1 MISVEQGALK
11 GHYLDNAATT
21 PVRPAAA
28 KAAGAAMERW
38 GNPSAQYRLGQ
49 DARKELEAHRRAVAG
64 ALGCQP
70 EEVIFTSGGTESD
83 NWAVTRGAGRRGG
96 HIITTAVEHSA
107 VLEPVKELVRQGFE
121 ATYLPVDSRGRV
133 RAEDFKAALRED
145 TVLCSMMLVNNELG
159 SVQPVAECAK
169 IAKAFKGD
177 IFFHCDAVQGFLKVP
192 FTPKELG
199 VDALSV
205 SGHKIGA
212 PKGIGCMY
220 LKKGVKL
227 PPLIMGGGQESGLRS
242 GTEPLPMTAAFA
254 AAVEEGFQE
263 QEEETA
269 RLAALRD
276 YAARAL
282 QENIADLKVLSPGD
296 APHILAVTLPGYKS
310 EVVVRFLSDLG
321 VYLSSGSA
329 CHKGKPSH
337 VYAALGLPKPW
348 LDGALRIS
356 FGHTSTKEDVDA
368 LVHGLQEAKAM
379 LFTTLS

>member
-1 MISVEQGALK
+1 MIFVEQGALK

-21 PVRPAAA
+21 PVRPAAIQ
-28 KAAGAAMERW
+28 AAGEAMERW
-38 GNPSAQYRLGQ
+38 GNPSAQYSLGQ
-49 DARKELEAHRRAVAG
+49 DARKELEGHRRAVAG

-107 VLEPVKELVRQGFE
+107 VLEPVKALAQQGFDV
-121 ATYLPVDSRGRV
+121 TCLPVDGQGRV
-133 RAEDFKAALRED
+133 REEDFRAALRED
-145 TVLCSMMLVNNELG
+145 TMLCSMMLVNNELG
-159 SVQPVAECAK
+159 SIQPVAQCAK
-169 IAKAFKGD
+169 AAKAFKKD

-212 PKGIGCMY
+212 PKGIGCLY

-227 PPLIMGGGQESGLRS
+227 PPLILGGGQEGGLRS
-242 GTEPLPMTAAFA
+242 GTEPMPMIAAFA
-254 AAVEEGFQE
+254 TAVEAGVREG
-263 QEEETA
+263 ETERE

-276 YAARAL
+276 YAAKAL

-321 VYLSSGSA
+321 VYISSGSA
-329 CHKGKPSH
+329 CHRGKPSH

-368 LVHGLQEAKAM
+368 LVHALQEAKAM

>member
-1 MISVEQGALK
+1 MTQT
-11 GHYLDNAATT
+11 HYLDNAATT
-21 PVRPAAA
+21 PVLPAAA
-28 KAAGAAMERW
+28 QAVGAAMERW
-38 GNPSAQYRLGQ
+38 GNPSAQYGLGR
-49 DARKELEAHRRAVAG
+49 DAAKELEEHRRTVAG
-64 ALGCQP
+64 ALACQP
-70 EEVIFTSGGTESD
+70 EEVVFTSGGTESD

-107 VLEPVKELVRQGFE
+107 VLEPVKALANRGFDV
-121 ATYLPVDSRGRV
+121 TYLPVDRSGHV
-133 RAEDFKAALRED
+133 SVEDFKAALRED

-169 IAKAFKGD
+169 AAKAFKKD
-177 IFFHCDAVQGFLKVP
+177 IFFHCDGVQGFLKIP
-192 FTPKELG
+192 FTPRELG

-227 PPLIMGGGQESGLRS
+227 PPFILGGGQEGGLRS
-242 GTEPLPMTAAFA
+242 GTEPMPMIAALS
-254 AAVEEGFQE
+254 AAVAEGAQE
-263 QEEETA
+263 QKAEIE
-269 RLAALRD
+269 RLTALRD
-276 YAARAL
+276 YAAKAL
-282 QENIADLKVLSPGD
+282 QENVADLKILSPGD

-321 VYLSSGSA
+321 LYISSGSA

-356 FGHTSTKEDVDA
+356 FGHTSTREDVDA
-368 LVHGLQEAKAM
+368 LVHALQEAKAM

>member
-1 MISVEQGALK
+1 MTQI
-11 GHYLDNAATT
+11 HYLDNAATT
-21 PVRPAAA
+21 PVLPAAA
-28 KAAGAAMERW
+28 QAVGAAMERW
-38 GNPSAQYRLGQ
+38 GNPSAQYGLGR
-49 DARKELEAHRRAVAG
+49 DAARELEEHRRTVAG
-64 ALGCQP
+64 ALACQP
-70 EEVIFTSGGTESD
+70 EEVVFTSGGTESD

-107 VLEPVKELVRQGFE
+107 VLEPVKALAGRGFDV
-121 ATYLPVDSRGRV
+121 TYLPVDRSGHV
-133 RAEDFKAALRED
+133 SAEDFKAALRED

-169 IAKAFKGD
+169 AAKAFKKD
-177 IFFHCDAVQGFLKVP
+177 IFFHCDGVQGFLKIP
-192 FTPKELG
+192 FTPRELG

-227 PPLIMGGGQESGLRS
+227 PPLILGGGQEGGLRS
-242 GTEPLPMTAAFA
+242 GTEPMPMIAAFS
-254 AAVEEGFQE
+254 AAVAEGAQE
-263 QEEETA
+263 QKAEIE
-269 RLAALRD
+269 RLTALRD
-276 YAARAL
+276 YAAKAL
-282 QENIADLKVLSPGD
+282 QENVADLKILSPGD

-321 VYLSSGSA
+321 VYISSGSA

-348 LDGALRIS
+348 LDGALRLS
-356 FGHTSTKEDVDA
+356 FSPDSTREEADA
-368 LVHGLQEAKAM
+368 LVAALKDAAGS

>member
-1 MISVEQGALK
+1 MERGAFTREQ
-11 GHYLDNAATT
+11 HYLDHAATT
-21 PVRPAAA
+21 PVLPAAA
-28 KAAGAAMERW
+28 RAVGAAMERW
-38 GNPSAQYRLGQ
+38 GNPSAQYSLGQ
-49 DARKELEAHRRAVAG
+49 NAHKELEECRRTVAG

-70 EEVIFTSGGTESD
+70 EEVVFTSGGTESD
-83 NWAVTRGAGRRGG
+83 NWAILRGAGRRGG

-107 VLEPVKELVRQGFE
+107 VLEPVKELAQRGFE
-121 ATYLPVDSRGRV
+121 VTYLPVDRAGHV
-133 RAEDFKAALRED
+133 RLEDFQAALRED

-169 IAKAFKGD
+169 AAKAFKKD
-177 IFFHCDAVQGFLKVP
+177 VFFHCDAVQGFLKMP

-205 SGHKIGA
+205 SGHKLGA
-212 PKGIGCMY
+212 PKGIGCLY

-227 PPLIMGGGQESGLRS
+227 PPLILGGGQESGLRS
-242 GTEPLPMTAAFA
+242 GTEPLPMIAAFA
-254 AAVEEGFQE
+254 AAVEENAQVQE
-263 QEEETA
+263 GARA

-276 YAARAL
+276 YAAKAL
-282 QENIADLKVLSPGD
+282 QENIADLKLLSPGD

-310 EVVVRFLSDLG
+310 EVVVRFLNGLG
-321 VYLSSGSA
+321 VYISSGSA

-348 LDGALRIS
+348 LDGALRVS